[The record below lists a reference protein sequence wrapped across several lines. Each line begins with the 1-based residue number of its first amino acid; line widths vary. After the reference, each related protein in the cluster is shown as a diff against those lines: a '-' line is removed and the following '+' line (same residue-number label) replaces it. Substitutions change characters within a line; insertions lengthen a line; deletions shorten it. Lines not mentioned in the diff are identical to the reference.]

1 MIALILCAIALLY
14 IAPFSELTKREKELR
29 ESWAKQ
35 LQSAYTH
42 ALLEIEIEGSE
53 ATGQHIVINT
63 NVLDEEQRD
72 VFALR
77 VMSSSANV
85 DLIHEGKHIPTL
97 KQVMEKLL
105 SEPRPSP

>member
-1 MIALILCAIALLY
+1 MITVIICAIALLY
-14 IAPFSELTKREKELR
+14 VAPFFELNKREKDLR
-29 ESWAKQ
+29 ESWEKQ
-35 LQSAYTH
+35 LKCAGTY
-42 ALLEIEIEGSE
+42 ALLEIE

-72 VFALR
+72 AFALR
-77 VMSSSANV
+77 FMASSANV
-85 DLIHEGKHIPTL
+85 DLIHKGEHMPTL